1 MVDNKRLVKEGD
13 VIKNEKYAK
22 TLERVRDD
30 PESFYNGA
38 LASDIIRD
46 LKKVN
51 GMVTD
56 SDLRDYRPITRD
68 PYQRE
73 LSGMKMYLTPPPTS
87 GAVLGLILNILQ
99 GRSSRHCDQYSPYGT
114 YSSPSLCTHS
124 SSRLKNDYSFVI
136 AWKGGGGGG
145 CGWWDL
151 VTMKFTRSLV
161 TFLRSPPVPSP
172 PPPLLRSGEAC
183 LLGISCWSV
192 LCLNSLTN
200 SVYLDETER
209 EIKKMSRQHCSL
221 CTTH

>member
-1 MVDNKRLVKEGD
+1 MVDNERLVKEGD

-56 SDLRDYRPITRD
+56 SDLRDYRPIPRE

-136 AWKGGGGGG
+136 AWKGGGGGVV
-145 CGWWDL
+145 DD
-151 VTMKFTRSLV
+151 
-161 TFLRSPPVPSP
+161 
-172 PPPLLRSGEAC
+172 E
-183 LLGISCWSV
+183 IS
-192 LCLNSLTN
+192 
-200 SVYLDETER
+200 
-209 EIKKMSRQHCSL
+209 SR
-221 CTTH
+221 